1 MRTRI
6 SFWFHEIASE
16 GGNMGKIIEIR
27 WHGRAGQGVVTA
39 GELLAEAA
47 MEEGKYFQAFPDY
60 GPERMGAPIKSYTRI
75 SDGPIEIHHQILNP
89 EVVVVVNP
97 NLIGVVDL
105 TEGLTEDGILIVN
118 TPESP
123 TEIRKRLGLKSG
135 KVATLD
141 ATRIALDTLKRDIP
155 STLML
160 GAVAKATGLVS
171 LDSLIRRTEER
182 LGEKLSKEVVEANVT
197 ALKRAY
203 EEVIEG

>member
-1 MRTRI
+1 
-6 SFWFHEIASE
+6 
-16 GGNMGKIIEIR
+16 MGKLTEIR

-75 SDGPIEIHHQILNP
+75 SDGPIEVHHQILYP
-89 EVVVVVNP
+89 DVIIVVNP
-97 NLIGVVDL
+97 NLIGAVNL
-105 TEGLTEDGILIVN
+105 TEGLKEDGMAIIN
-118 TPESP
+118 TPDSP
-123 TEIRKRLGLKSG
+123 AEVRQKLGLKGG

-141 ATRIALDTLKRDIP
+141 ATGIAMDTLKRDIP

-160 GAVAKATGLVS
+160 GAVAKVTGLVS
-171 LDSLIRRTEER
+171 LDSVVHLTKER
-182 LGEKLSKEVVEANVT
+182 LGEKLRPEVVEANVV

-203 EEVIEG
+203 EEVTSDQ

>member
-1 MRTRI
+1 M
-6 SFWFHEIASE
+6 A
-16 GGNMGKIIEIR
+16 KLIEIR

-75 SDGPIEIHHQILNP
+75 SDEPIEVHHQILNP
-89 EVVVVVNP
+89 DVIVVVNP
-97 NLIGVVDL
+97 TLIGVIDL
-105 TEGLTEDGILIVN
+105 TEGLKEDGIAIIN
-118 TPESP
+118 TSDSP
-123 TEIRKRLGLKSG
+123 AEARKKLGLKGG

-141 ATRIALDTLKRDIP
+141 ATRIAMDTLGRDIP

-160 GAVAKATGLVS
+160 GAVAKVTGLVS
-171 LDSLIRRTEER
+171 LDSIIRRTRER
-182 LGEKLSKEVVEANVT
+182 LGEKLRAEMVEANVT

-203 EEVIEG
+203 EEVVSD

>member
-1 MRTRI
+1 
-6 SFWFHEIASE
+6 
-16 GGNMGKIIEIR
+16 MGKIIEIR

-75 SDGPIEIHHQILNP
+75 SDEPIEIHHQIMNP
-89 EVVVVVNP
+89 DVVIVVNP
-97 NLIGVVDL
+97 NLIGVVNL
-105 TEGLTEDGILIVN
+105 TEGLKEDGTLIVN
-118 TPESP
+118 TTESP
-123 TEIRKRLGLKSG
+123 AEIRKRMGFKGG

-160 GAVAKATGLVS
+160 GAVAKVTGLVS
-171 LDSLIRRTEER
+171 LDSIARRTEER
-182 LGEKLSKEVVEANVT
+182 LGEKLSKELVEANLT

-203 EEVIEG
+203 EEVKEG